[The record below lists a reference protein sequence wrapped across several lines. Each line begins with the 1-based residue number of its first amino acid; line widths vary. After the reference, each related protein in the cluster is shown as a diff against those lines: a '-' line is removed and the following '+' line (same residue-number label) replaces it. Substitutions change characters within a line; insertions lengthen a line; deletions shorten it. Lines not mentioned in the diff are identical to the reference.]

1 MLVYKMITVVLK
13 RCYVSFDIIRR
24 VLADY
29 FQYDVQYVMN
39 VTDVDDKIIKKARQT
54 HLFKLYTQA
63 DHPVDKLVKDCK
75 EAIQHHK
82 EAMAKQTDPDKTGL
96 FQKQLEIVTR
106 AYEDFKTADSAAK
119 ENKEVYLKLARDVL
133 SNWLDTMEGA
143 TVSDKSI
150 FASTAK
156 QFEDT
161 FFRDME
167 SLNVLPPNVVTRV
180 SEYISPIVDF
190 IQKII
195 NQGYGY
201 ESNGSVYFD
210 VNEFDGSDG
219 HFYAKLR
226 PDQYG
231 NTKALEEGEGD
242 LSISKERLGEKRSP
256 NDFALWKVSKPGE
269 PSWESP
275 WGMGRPGWHIECSV
289 MASDILGESIDIHAG
304 GEDLQFPHHDNELAQ
319 SEACF
324 GNDNWVR
331 YFLHTGHLT
340 IAGCKMSKSLKNF
353 ITIGE
358 ALQKHSARQ
367 LRFLYLLHHWR
378 DGLDYSENTMNK
390 AMTTERKF
398 KVYLKLARDVLSN
411 WLDTMEGATVSD
423 KSIFASTAKQFE
435 DAFFRDMESLNVL
448 PPNVVTRVSE
458 YISPIVDFIQ
468 KIIDQGYG
476 YESNGSVYFDVNE
489 FDGSDGHFYAKL
501 RPEAYGNT
509 KALEEGEGDLS
520 ISKERLGEKRSP
532 NDFALWKVS
541 KPGEP
546 SWESPWGMGR
556 PGWHIECSVMASDI
570 LGESIDIH
578 AGGEDLQFPH
588 HDNELAQSEACFGN
602 DNWVRYF
609 LHTGHLTIA
618 GCKMSKSL
626 KNFITIGEAL
636 QKHRFFL
643 AVKSILRQ
651 KPEDV
656 IVDYQPFTLEDKT
669 LIATFIMKK
678 EAVHAALCGKFI
690 IKIESPETL
699 IKERDVKRAEEEKK
713 RQEKERKKA
722 EAAAKEAEKAAL
734 QAIPPGDL
742 FRNETDKYS
751 QFDDQGLPTH
761 DAEGKEIS
769 KGLKK
774 KLLKKYESQAKVYQ
788 DYLQSKTKGNT

>member
-1 MLVYKMITVVLK
+1 MAKRVQPKWTKPDGPSKLRLYNSLTRNLEDFTPQNSKTISWYICGPTVYDLSHMGHA

-29 FQYDVQYVMN
+29 FQYDIQYVMN

-106 AYEDFKTADSAAK
+106 AYEDFKTADSATK
-119 ENKEVYLKLARDVL
+119 ENKE
-133 SNWLDTMEGA
+133 
-143 TVSDKSI
+143 
-150 FASTAK
+150 
-156 QFEDT
+156 
-161 FFRDME
+161 
-167 SLNVLPPNVVTRV
+167 
-180 SEYISPIVDF
+180 
-190 IQKII
+190 
-195 NQGYGY
+195 
-201 ESNGSVYFD
+201 
-210 VNEFDGSDG
+210 
-219 HFYAKLR
+219 
-226 PDQYG
+226 
-231 NTKALEEGEGD
+231 
-242 LSISKERLGEKRSP
+242 
-256 NDFALWKVSKPGE
+256 
-269 PSWESP
+269 
-275 WGMGRPGWHIECSV
+275 
-289 MASDILGESIDIHAG
+289 
-304 GEDLQFPHHDNELAQ
+304 
-319 SEACF
+319 
-324 GNDNWVR
+324 
-331 YFLHTGHLT
+331 
-340 IAGCKMSKSLKNF
+340 
-353 ITIGE
+353 
-358 ALQKHSARQ
+358 
-367 LRFLYLLHHWR
+367 
-378 DGLDYSENTMNK
+378 
-390 AMTTERKF
+390 
-398 KVYLKLARDVLSN
+398 VYLKLARDVLSN

-636 QKHRFFL
+636 EKHSARQLRFLYLLHHWRDGLDYSENTMNKAMTTERKFKDFFL

-669 LIATFIMKK
+669 LIATFRMKK
-678 EAVHAALCGKFI
+678 EAVHAALCDNINTRSAIDTMQELVSDVYIYLEKQKVPNREVLKSIAVFITHMFQVFGVIPKDESIGFPTETSSATSEEQLYPYLKAFAQFREEVRKSAKEIGNHDLLNVCDKVRDEILPELGVRLEDKESGKFI

-751 QFDDQGLPTH
+751 QFDDQG
-761 DAEGKEIS
+761 E
-769 KGLKK
+769 KK
-774 KLLKKYESQAKVYQ
+774 KMVDSDDDLSIL
-788 DYLQSKTKGNT
+788 DD